1 MLLKLECINDGLQD
15 NELFDDAPFWN
26 LPDDAFD
33 IGSHHSDQR
42 KDSKFYPVEGRLSA
56 CDSCK
61 YPKVCQCSLK
71 TPNKDEDKTVE
82 ENGPYLTMN
91 I

>member
-1 MLLKLECINDGLQD
+1 MDFINDGLQD
-15 NELFDDAPFWN
+15 YELFDDAPFWN
-26 LPDDAFD
+26 LPEDAFD
-33 IGSHHSDQR
+33 IGSHNVDPCNSNLSPDE
-42 KDSKFYPVEGRLSA
+42 VRLLP

-61 YPKVCQCSLK
+61 YPKVCQCGDK
-71 TPNKDEDKTVE
+71 TPKEVKDQTLE